1 MRVLR
6 REEKEKKKRKRKE
19 KNNILIWLKN
29 KKLLLFLALSYS
41 AHLSI
46 DVYCNNELKF
56 LDLTPL
62 LRQDFCVC
70 GAKF

>member
-29 KKLLLFLALSYS
+29 KKLLLFLALSYR

-46 DVYCNNELKF
+46 DVHCNNGTKIFRFNSTVAARF
-56 LDLTPL
+56 LCLWS
-62 LRQDFCVC
+62 
-70 GAKF
+70 

>member
-46 DVYCNNELKF
+46 DVHCNNGTKIFRFNSTTAARF
-56 LDLTPL
+56 LCLWS
-62 LRQDFCVC
+62 
-70 GAKF
+70 